1 MAGGD
6 DDIVLGI
13 NEGGLKLAHNLL
25 QVFRCISKGRVE
37 EDHINFTVKCTISHE
52 MVVAGVTK
60 RKTLQLE
67 LGTKIGE
74 EAMSCCVIFVNICI
88 SAEEVWSIWIFG
100 SNLLNMS
107 PKVNKRGQ
115 ELVHSSKGWEVES
128 CVDRGDC
135 SWYLHED

>member
-13 NEGGLKLAHNLL
+13 NEGGLELAHNLL

-37 EDHINFTVKCTISHE
+37 EDDINFTVKSSITHE
-52 MVVAGVTK
+52 MVVTGVTK

-88 SAEEVWSIWIFG
+88 SAEEMGSIWIFG
-100 SNLLNMS
+100 SNLPNVR

-115 ELVHSSKGWEVES
+115 EQVLSSRGWEVKS
-128 CVDRGDC
+128 CVDGRDC
-135 SWYLHED
+135 SWYLHDD